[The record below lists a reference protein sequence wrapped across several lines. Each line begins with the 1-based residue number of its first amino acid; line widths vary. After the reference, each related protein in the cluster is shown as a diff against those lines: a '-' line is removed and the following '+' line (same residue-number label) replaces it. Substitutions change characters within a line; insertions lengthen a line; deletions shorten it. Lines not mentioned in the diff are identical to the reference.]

1 VGTSARPVG
10 LPPEVC
16 RLKKGQRK
24 LKLDD
29 RQTAEARLSPF
40 LITAVDAS
48 LT

>member
-1 VGTSARPVG
+1 MGTSARPVG

-29 RQTAEARLSPF
+29 RQTAEARSAQTLGH
-40 LITAVDAS
+40 L
-48 LT
+48 L